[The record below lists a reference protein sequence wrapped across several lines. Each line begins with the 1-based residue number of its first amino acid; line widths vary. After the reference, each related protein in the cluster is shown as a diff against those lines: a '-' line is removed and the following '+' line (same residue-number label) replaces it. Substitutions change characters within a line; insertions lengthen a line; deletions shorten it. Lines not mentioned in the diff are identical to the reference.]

1 MQGAK
6 QSSKSKKQSR
16 KAGCVPLELSKM
28 PLYKECK
35 KLIISSSTPHH
46 HHFML
51 LIPPSLPAKI
61 PPHPLPSPWVGMTM
75 QKGTKEC
82 NSL

>member
-6 QSSKSKKQSR
+6 QGPKSKSKTNKKIS
-16 KAGCVPLELSKM
+16 VPLEALKM

-35 KLIISSSTPHH
+35 KLIISSPTPHH

-51 LIPPSLPAKI
+51 LIP
-61 PPHPLPSPWVGMTM
+61 LPSQ
-75 QKGTKEC
+75 QKFPHSPLSHGWA
-82 NSL
+82 